1 MVALKQV
8 WADAAKVSLGD
19 LLVLLSAVGSTE
31 ANENPGRF
39 ANQVGIRYDGL
50 KEVHKLRRLVHHSV
64 RHLMDDDAPPLE
76 RKIKPPTPTQCKLL
90 GELFLSGFGDQER
103 KYFNS
108 YIISDTNINYS
119 LKQVVFHL
127 KICIF
132 LFSSLSIKK
141 GFISEN
147 NCSKF
152 WKQDS
157 YIFPL
162 LVTSKYSRKRS
173 LFGQVKEVSIRS
185 GQKKKLKF
193 IQILFSRENRRL

>member
-1 MVALKQV
+1 MINLFGKADLLNYSILLVAACTVRELLDHSNEKMVALKQV

-76 RKIKPPTPTQCKLL
+76 RKIKPPTPTQCKLI

-103 KYFNS
+103 KYFNH
-108 YIISDTNINYS
+108 YIIYDSNINHSFKNEWFFILNYAYVCSFNYS
-119 LKQVVFHL
+119 FKNYLSL
-127 KICIF
+127 KIC
-132 LFSSLSIKK
+132 
-141 GFISEN
+141 
-147 NCSKF
+147 
-152 WKQDS
+152 
-157 YIFPL
+157 
-162 LVTSKYSRKRS
+162 
-173 LFGQVKEVSIRS
+173 
-185 GQKKKLKF
+185 
-193 IQILFSRENRRL
+193 

>member
-103 KYFNS
+103 KYFNP
-108 YIISDTNINYS
+108 YIISDTNINHS
-119 LKQVVFHL
+119 SKHMLFFILKYAYLCSVHYPL
-127 KICIF
+127 KGC
-132 LFSSLSIKK
+132 
-141 GFISEN
+141 ISEN

-152 WKQDS
+152 WEQDS
-157 YIFPL
+157 YIFL
-162 LVTSKYSRKRS
+162 ILVTSKYSRKRS
-173 LFGQVKEVSIRS
+173 LFGQVKEVSITS
-185 GQKKKLKF
+185 GQKKRRKF